1 MDRQVRK
8 SALKIQEKDTEINAL
23 IKQLQLTQ
31 QQAEKQIIQTREK
44 ARQEIKELYDK
55 IFKLE
60 DDYDRLFVELREK
73 EKLTKR
79 KEKEIQQQDQS
90 HSLEV
95 QSLKEII
102 QEMQRDY
109 DRLTAN
115 KKNLEDS
122 FRDERENVIT
132 GKLDVNQERK
142 KKWDELAKQKREI
155 ELLYR

>member
-1 MDRQVRK
+1 M
-8 SALKIQEKDTEINAL
+8 
-23 IKQLQLTQ
+23 
-31 QQAEKQIIQTREK
+31 
-44 ARQEIKELYDK
+44 
-55 IFKLE
+55 
-60 DDYDRLFVELREK
+60 ELREK